1 MGFKTLF
8 KGGGSENCGK
18 VADLVNGDRGKEE
31 RRQVTQSNW
40 VVTPLRGAA
49 GQRNKIGWFWRRLLP
64 HSSMITFC
72 CRFWRSFSVF
82 DHGLLFATFKGFKS
96 TTLKSCQCNGSWTHA
111 MYSSNKGDF
120 IPQMEEGMMGGG
132 VRIGDNKGDFI
143 PQGKTVFTLCVPV
156 STAGDSLQWNME
168 IVQLLEQTNLM
179 YHGWMERKVCKFWHS
194 NSILWSSSCYCDLG
208 EDGVVSAALSIQ
220 SPGWSMCPKRP
231 LSS

>member
-8 KGGGSENCGK
+8 KGGGSENCEK
-18 VADLVNGDRGKEE
+18 VADLGNRDRGKEE

-49 GQRNKIGWFWRRLLP
+49 GQRNKIGWRWRRLLP

-111 MYSSNKGDF
+111 MYSSNKGDL

-132 VRIGDNKGDFI
+132 VWIGITKVILFPRAKPYSLRACQFRQPGILFNEIWKLRNCWSK
-143 PQGKTVFTLCVPV
+143 PTLIC
-156 STAGDSLQWNME
+156 
-168 IVQLLEQTNLM
+168 IVGGIKN
-179 YHGWMERKVCKFWHS
+179 GS
-194 NSILWSSSCYCDLG
+194 ANS
-208 EDGVVSAALSIQ
+208 
-220 SPGWSMCPKRP
+220 M
-231 LSS
+231 